1 MNYET
6 DPYNGLN
13 FYELSHVWGHGAPS
27 YPGNEDV
34 IMYRSVKH
42 SQHGVMTNR
51 LKMVMHTGTHMNAP
65 IHMIQGGAGL
75 ADIPLECLF
84 GNGVILHIPKKK
96 WGLISIDDLKN
107 TEIEIQDGDFVVL
120 VTGWHQ
126 KYSDSL
132 EYFGESPGISRK
144 VQSF

>member
-27 YPGNEDV
+27 YPGNDDV

-75 ADIPLECLF
+75 ADIPLEC
-84 GNGVILHIPKKK
+84 
-96 WGLISIDDLKN
+96 
-107 TEIEIQDGDFVVL
+107 
-120 VTGWHQ
+120 
-126 KYSDSL
+126 
-132 EYFGESPGISRK
+132 
-144 VQSF
+144 

>member
-1 MNYET
+1 
-6 DPYNGLN
+6 
-13 FYELSHVWGHGAPS
+13 
-27 YPGNEDV
+27 
-34 IMYRSVKH
+34 MYRSVKH

-96 WGLISIDDLKN
+96 WGLICIVDL
-107 TEIEIQDGDFVVL
+107 
-120 VTGWHQ
+120 
-126 KYSDSL
+126 
-132 EYFGESPGISRK
+132 
-144 VQSF
+144 

>member
-51 LKMVMHTGTHMNAP
+51 LKMVMHTGTHMNLSL
-65 IHMIQGGAGL
+65 IHI
-75 ADIPLECLF
+75 
-84 GNGVILHIPKKK
+84 
-96 WGLISIDDLKN
+96 
-107 TEIEIQDGDFVVL
+107 
-120 VTGWHQ
+120 
-126 KYSDSL
+126 
-132 EYFGESPGISRK
+132 
-144 VQSF
+144 